1 MVILDIIEFKNNP
14 QNIGEDEV
22 DLLDNLLK
30 DYPYF
35 STAQLLLAK
44 GLHNVESIRYN
55 RELRKTA
62 AYCGDRK
69 LLFQLITK
77 NITKSRIVPNEEM
90 SSKTTEEKL
99 EIGKPLNFTIEEE
112 HSFSEWLNLCRIK
125 KINRQESTNNEKIVD
140 DFLTNKAGISRPK
153 KATFFSPSKTAR
165 ESLVENEEIVT
176 ETLAKVYI
184 EQGHFDKAI
193 SAYKKLS
200 LKFPQKSSLFAAQIK
215 LINELKEK

>member
-55 RELRKTA
+55 IELRKTA

-112 HSFSEWLNLCRIK
+112 HSFSELLNLCRIK
-125 KINRQESTNNEKIVD
+125 KINRQ
-140 DFLTNKAGISRPK
+140 
-153 KATFFSPSKTAR
+153 
-165 ESLVENEEIVT
+165 
-176 ETLAKVYI
+176 
-184 EQGHFDKAI
+184 
-193 SAYKKLS
+193 
-200 LKFPQKSSLFAAQIK
+200 
-215 LINELKEK
+215 